1 MRFISESVFCNGAR
15 YFQLKNY
22 DRSNVRLFVYCDAA
36 AHFKAQEH
44 VAPST
49 PAQARHQILMSA
61 IVKSPEHQ
69 PNPSS
74 LLNPSTRCKET
85 STPEG

>member
-1 MRFISESVFCNGAR
+1 MTLDLLNCSLPNHYLDFC
-15 YFQLKNY
+15 
-22 DRSNVRLFVYCDAA
+22 LFSDAA

-44 VAPST
+44 VASST

-74 LLNPSTRCKET
+74 LLNPSTRSKET
-85 STPEG
+85 STPEGQSQPQKL

>member
-1 MRFISESVFCNGAR
+1 MEPNISISKTITDLILGC
-15 YFQLKNY
+15 
-22 DRSNVRLFVYCDAA
+22 FVPHDTA
-36 AHFKAQEH
+36 AHFKAQDH

-74 LLNPSTRCKET
+74 LLNPSTRSKET

>member
-1 MRFISESVFCNGAR
+1 MLIQYVFFGAT
-15 YFQLKNY
+15 
-22 DRSNVRLFVYCDAA
+22 A
-36 AHFKAQEH
+36 AHFKVQEH
-44 VAPST
+44 MASST

-74 LLNPSTRCKET
+74 LLNPSTRSKET
-85 STPEG
+85 STPEGSL